1 MKDKGECQVGTTTKD
16 LSNQCL
22 LMVDHSQLITS
33 NGVFAKLKRQISRCM
48 VALFLEL
55 DHQQSNHNLNNNN
68 TVYSEVS
75 STNNS
80 SIKSQGSL

>member
-1 MKDKGECQVGTTTKD
+1 MKDKEERQVGTMTKD

-22 LMVDHSQLITS
+22 LMVDHSQLIIS
-33 NGVFAKLKRQISRCM
+33 SGVFAKLKRQISRCM
-48 VALFLEL
+48 VALSLEL
-55 DHQQSNHNLNNNN
+55 DHQQSNHNLNNNMA
-68 TVYSEVS
+68 YSEVS